1 MDKTHSLGNV
11 HVVRSIGVFVCV
23 HVKWVRSWIM
33 PRFVEIAGVNTISH
47 TQSCSGR
54 AAGSKICERPPR
66 GPGEARLDIAA
77 PNKAGGAGV
86 VSPEPPTPLSRRTDH
101 LTDVGMRRRRKRKP
115 RPGHPAASY
124 FFHTGSKEGCALF
137 FHHPHHHYCHQA
149 RRGAYLNQ
157 YPRSAEGKFGQRP
170 DLYPPHPYL

>member
-1 MDKTHSLGNV
+1 M
-11 HVVRSIGVFVCV
+11 VRSIGVFVCV

-86 VSPEPPTPLSRRTDH
+86 VSPAPPTPLSRRTDH
-101 LTDVGMRRRRKRKP
+101 LTDVGMRRRKETQTPAWAPCGTSRVSLAKTPPPQSKLVWSNRRWAAVPECHHFGRVWPP
-115 RPGHPAASY
+115 RPGPTVGMQSS
-124 FFHTGSKEGCALF
+124 GRNCPLSRMLPG
-137 FHHPHHHYCHQA
+137 
-149 RRGAYLNQ
+149 
-157 YPRSAEGKFGQRP
+157 
-170 DLYPPHPYL
+170 